1 MRHMKFLVSLLT
13 MLILVLVIGCSDD
26 DKGPTGN
33 NGETQQPTF
42 SIDSITVPAA
52 MAQSADPKAQ
62 EAVTYVMM
70 ANAFSAYGSWFTP
83 PTTSEGPPWIY
94 TWTVDG
100 LTIILTVTEEGTNW
114 VWDIVLDGTDGEYT
128 YDNWLFI
135 HAELA
140 KNNSNGQL
148 TIYEP
153 VTTDVSLEWS
163 WNVDTEGVYTLVM
176 TSYEG
181 EGFKFEITV
190 NPDDSGELEL
200 YTKVG
205 ESYQLTFR
213 AVWQADG
220 SGQWWTYE
228 GDQQTGSGSW
238 S

>member
-1 MRHMKFLVSLLT
+1 MGHMKFFVSLFM

-26 DKGPTGN
+26 DEGPTDN

-42 SIDSITVPAA
+42 SIDSVIVPDA
-52 MAQSADPKAQ
+52 MAQSADPMVQQVVAYI
-62 EAVTYVMM
+62 TL
-70 ANAFSAYGSWFTP
+70 ANAFAAYGSWFSP
-83 PTTSEGPPWIY
+83 PTTSEGPPWTY
-94 TWTVDG
+94 TWTVDN
-100 LTIILTVTEEGTNW
+100 LTITLTVAEEGTNW

-140 KNNSNGQL
+140 KNNSSGQL

-163 WNVDTEGVYTLVM
+163 WNVDTEGVYTLVVI
-176 TSYEG
+176 SYEEG
-181 EGFKFEITV
+181 GFKIEITV

-228 GDQQTGSGSW
+228 GGQQTGSGSW